1 MPDPSATFGTGAAL
15 PLATRTTQLRSS
27 AIGTVLR
34 LAEAPGIISLAAG
47 SPAHELF
54 PAAAVEEVSSRLLRE
69 HADILQYGDTAGLPQ
84 LREWIATHVGARL
97 SALPRP
103 EHTILA
109 HGSQQALDLVCKA
122 LLNPGDTVV
131 VDRPSYVGALQVF
144 RLFEAELASVP
155 LAFDPELAALA
166 DALEQGLRPRL
177 VYTVPDFAN
186 PTGAR
191 LTLVQRR
198 RLADLADR
206 YGFVIVEDDPYGE
219 LRYDTEGTTA
229 PLPSIASLSDR
240 VIRLGSFSKVL
251 FPAARLGYLTAPAQ
265 LAPVLGLLKQASDLG
280 NSGFIER
287 IVLELVTRPGFV
299 EDQSAAARTLYV
311 ARRDALA
318 LALRREFGDRLQFE
332 VPEGGFFIWA
342 RFADRT
348 HAADLL
354 ADALRHRVSYVPGAE
369 FYAADPDQATLRLSF
384 SGCSTGDLT
393 RAAGRL
399 HTTWSAA
406 ADRSPASSTPG
417 SGAAR

>member
-1 MPDPSATFGTGAAL
+1 MPDPTATVDTGAAL
-15 PLATRTTQLRSS
+15 PLAARTAQLRSS
-27 AIGTVLR
+27 AIGAVLR
-34 LAEAPGIISLAAG
+34 LAEAPGIIPLAAG

-54 PAAAVEEVSSRLLRE
+54 PAAAVEEVSGRLLRE
-69 HADILQYGDTAGLPQ
+69 QPGILQYGDTAGLPE
-84 LREWIATHVGARL
+84 LREWIAAHVGARL
-97 SALPRP
+97 GAPPRP

-122 LLNPGDTVV
+122 LLDPGDTVV

-144 RLFEAELASVP
+144 RLYEAELAPVP
-155 LAFDPELAALA
+155 LASDPGLGALT

-186 PTGAR
+186 PTGAQ

-198 RLADLADR
+198 RLAGLADR

-219 LRYDTEGTTA
+219 LRYDTDGTTA
-229 PLPSIASLSDR
+229 PPPALASLSDR

-251 FPAARLGYLTAPAQ
+251 FPAARLGYLTAPAP

-299 EDQSAAARTLYV
+299 DDQTAAARTLYA

-318 LALRREFGDRLQFE
+318 LALRRQFGDTLQFDM
-332 VPEGGFFIWA
+332 PGGGFFIWA

-348 HAADLL
+348 DAAGLL
-354 ADALRHRVSYVPGAE
+354 AHSLRHRVSYVPGAE
-369 FYAADPDQATLRLSF
+369 FYAAGPDRATLRLSF
-384 SGCSTGDLT
+384 SGCSTGDLA
-393 RAAGRL
+393 RAAGHL
-399 HTTWSAA
+399 HAAWSSAA
-406 ADRSPASSTPG
+406 AGGLAAVAPG
-417 SGAAR
+417 GGAAR